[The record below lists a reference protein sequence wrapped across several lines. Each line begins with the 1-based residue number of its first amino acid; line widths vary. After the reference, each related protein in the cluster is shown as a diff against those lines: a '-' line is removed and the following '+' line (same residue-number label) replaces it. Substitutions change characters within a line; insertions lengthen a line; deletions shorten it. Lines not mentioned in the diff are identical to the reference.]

1 MHHIKN
7 MNAINSSIS
16 TLLGQLK
23 LYFIRPLLC
32 RLSSDFTENDA
43 YETQKKRGNT
53 FKDPVPHLKSF
64 KKNSEN
70 HMKPHCVW
78 SNILQPSSETLVK

>member
-7 MNAINSSIS
+7 MNAINS

-43 YETQKKRGNT
+43 YETQKKRGNI